1 MSYFTTSALSPST
14 IHVYTTRINKWIQL
28 VPLQSIEYIIRFPK
42 ESLSLLIKHLTERG
56 VKEQKTV
63 CTPTNLHPYLT
74 AIVAVLRYSPH
85 IAPSIVNRTEYYD
98 LWLKILDQNS
108 KPMNDRRLHQ
118 LPTRKQSER
127 GGSKL
132 AYEDIVAMRDR
143 PDIPLVRKLLL
154 GMYTYIYPVRAD
166 YYATQIIREHEKPTY
181 PNYIRMYSDHAELKL
196 TEFKTAKVFKAIHHP
211 SLPEPLFHL
220 IRQSLEE
227 SPRDFL
233 FVNSDNKPYLRN
245 TYSKWASETL
255 QNMFGVELNLTMIRH
270 LFITTV
276 SMELPASELKK
287 IGDLMGHTL
296 SSQRLYKWHSVESS
310 DEDSDR

>member
-14 IHVYTTRINKWIQL
+14 IHVYTTRINKWIQV
-28 VPLQSIEYIIRFPK
+28 VPLQNIEYIIRFPK
-42 ESLSLLIKHLTERG
+42 ESLSLLIKHLVDRG
-56 VKEQKTV
+56 RKEQKNV
-63 CTPTNLHPYLT
+63 CTHTNLHPYLT

-85 IAPSIVNRTEYYD
+85 IVPSIVNRTEYYD

-118 LPTRKQSER
+118 LPTKKQSER

-132 AYEDIVAMRDR
+132 TYEDLITMRDR
-143 PDIPLVRKLLL
+143 PDLPLPQKLLL
-154 GMYTYIYPVRAD
+154 AMYTYIYPVRAD
-166 YYATQIIREHEKPTY
+166 YYATQIVREQENPTY
-181 PNYIRMYSDHAELKL
+181 PNYIRMYSDHADLTL
-196 TEFKTAKVFKAIHHP
+196 TEFKTAKVFKSIHHP
-211 SLPEPLFHL
+211 SLPNPLFHL

-227 SPRDFL
+227 SPRGFL
-233 FVNSDNKPYLRN
+233 FVNSENKPYLRN

-255 QNMFGVELNLTMIRH
+255 QNLFGVELNLTMIRH

-276 SMELPASELKK
+276 SMEMPASELKK

-310 DEDSDR
+310 EEESDE